1 MFFILVNFGWCTT
14 FNAVYRG
21 QLRFFLA
28 STLYYAILFSVQYK
42 HKGNSNN
49 DKVTDAM
56 DNQPPQPP
64 PPTTAADEGG
74 SLAVDNTAS
83 IKKNDNELMKN
94 EEVVLCDNSND
105 MNNIN
110 IKSVPVQ
117 PHQLL
122 DQGSVSATAAAAST
136 ADAMSRSDSKLG
148 SLKDDDDITSVS
160 LYL

>member
-1 MFFILVNFGWCTT
+1 MPQAQG
-14 FNAVYRG
+14 
-21 QLRFFLA
+21 
-28 STLYYAILFSVQYK
+28 
-42 HKGNSNN
+42 NN

-136 ADAMSRSDSKLG
+136 ANAMSRSDSKLG

>member
-1 MFFILVNFGWCTT
+1 MPQAQG
-14 FNAVYRG
+14 
-21 QLRFFLA
+21 
-28 STLYYAILFSVQYK
+28 
-42 HKGNSNN
+42 NN

-83 IKKNDNELMKN
+83 IKKNDNDLLKN
-94 EEVVLCDNSND
+94 EEVVPHHNHDNNNND
-105 MNNIN
+105 MNIN
-110 IKSVPVQ
+110 IKSSQ

-136 ADAMSRSDSKLG
+136 ANAMSRSDSKLG

>member
-1 MFFILVNFGWCTT
+1 
-14 FNAVYRG
+14 
-21 QLRFFLA
+21 
-28 STLYYAILFSVQYK
+28 
-42 HKGNSNN
+42 
-49 DKVTDAM
+49 M

-94 EEVVLCDNSND
+94 EEVVLCDNNND
-105 MNNIN
+105 MNIN
-110 IKSVPVQ
+110 IKSSAQ
-117 PHQLL
+117 PNQLL

-136 ADAMSRSDSKLG
+136 ADAMSRSDRKLS

-160 LYL
+160 LYIMIFL